1 MKRIIL
7 LGLAAT
13 ALAGCST
20 IVEGHSQRLSVNTS
34 PAGASCDL
42 NRHGEKLGTINPTPG
57 SITVEKTKYDI
68 MVECTKDGYQPASYV
83 NHSDVDAATVGNI
96 ILGGG
101 IGWAIDSATGSDNK
115 YEATVN
121 LNLAKANAPAPEAAT
136 QEPSKVLDKAAALT
150 N

>member
-1 MKRIIL
+1 MKRVIL
-7 LGLAAT
+7 LGLAAM

-20 IVEGHSQRLSVNTS
+20 IVEGRSQRLSVNTN

-42 NRHGEKLGTINPTPG
+42 NRHGEKLGTISPTPG
-57 SITVEKTKYDI
+57 SITVEKTKYAI
-68 MVECTKDGYQPASYV
+68 MIECSKDGYQPASYV
-83 NHSDVDAATVGNI
+83 NHSDVDGATVGNI

-115 YEATVN
+115 YEPTVTI
-121 LNLAKANAPAPEAAT
+121 NLAQVGAPAPEAAK
-136 QEPSKVLDKAAALT
+136 QQPSKIVDKAAALT